1 MTDQHYSIRRRQ
13 LLSGSLGVFG
23 LLILPRQLAAAPVP
37 ITESI
42 RSQFDGRP
50 VSEGRVNLTLPPLAE
65 NGNSV
70 SLEVEVESPMTPQ
83 DHVRAI
89 YVFADK
95 NPLPDVAR
103 FHLNG
108 DSGRARVATR
118 IRLAD
123 SQTIAAVAQ
132 LNDGTLFSGT
142 AEIIVTLAACIGM
155 V

>member
-1 MTDQHYSIRRRQ
+1 
-13 LLSGSLGVFG
+13 
-23 LLILPRQLAAAPVP
+23 
-37 ITESI
+37 
-42 RSQFDGRP
+42 
-50 VSEGRVNLTLPPLAE
+50 
-65 NGNSV
+65 
-70 SLEVEVESPMTPQ
+70 MTPQ

-103 FHLNG
+103 FHLSV

-132 LNDGTLFSGT
+132 LSDGSLWSGT